1 MSINRIKEEHK
12 AWALAEWKVPRAR
25 PSIPHDSCHCEG
37 ELWRVSSKAPEL
49 KSPRDHLP
57 CSARSIVLER
67 DVEHCLL
74 FQERATYAT
83 RPPNAEGAEKPRN
96 KPDQSH
102 LLVKVVL
109 LGEFTDRSM
118 VLGGWRIGRS
128 LYLSP
133 QTQGF
138 CALGKRCKCSL
149 QDN

>member
-1 MSINRIKEEHK
+1 MESEV
-12 AWALAEWKVPRAR
+12 L
-25 PSIPHDSCHCEG
+25 
-37 ELWRVSSKAPEL
+37 L

-57 CSARSIVLER
+57 CSARSFVLER

-74 FQERATYAT
+74 FQERAAYAT
-83 RPPNAEGAEKPRN
+83 QPPNAEGAEKPRN

-102 LLVKVVL
+102 LLVKGVL

-149 QDN
+149 QDRQSGRCVMAHNLCNHIKADMVTH